1 MSAVASVKD
10 FVSSF
15 MLTELLKG
23 MALTGK
29 YMFSRK
35 ITIQFPEEKTPL
47 SPQTCALSARVL
59 PRAAIPLKKAALP
72 SF

>member
-1 MSAVASVKD
+1 VQEIIMNAVASVKD

-29 YMFSRK
+29 YMFKRK
-35 ITIQFPEEKTPL
+35 ITIQFP
-47 SPQTCALSARVL
+47 
-59 PRAAIPLKKAALP
+59 
-72 SF
+72 